1 MRTVRRYLVGAA
13 FLASVAGCACP
24 CIRPNESGAQGKA
37 RRDVAPVSPATISEI
52 TPNEAKRL
60 LDGNPGYL
68 YLDVRTV
75 GEFILGHVPDAL
87 NIPVAQVN
95 TETGLMEMNANFLP
109 VVGANIA
116 KETRVIV
123 GCKSG
128 GRSARATRLMQG
140 AGYLNV
146 FNMAGGYSGRKAPTG
161 DIIHPGWSTLG
172 LPTQSGGGDASSY
185 ASLRGKTTRQI
196 QN

>member
-1 MRTVRRYLVGAA
+1 MGTVRRYIVGAA
-13 FLASVAGCACP
+13 LLASVAGCAGP
-24 CIRPNESGAQGKA
+24 GIRPYQSAAQGKA
-37 RRDVAPVSPATISEI
+37 SRDVAPVSPASVSEI

-60 LDGNPGYL
+60 LDGDPGYV

-75 GEFILGHVPDAL
+75 GEFTLGHVPDAL

-95 TETGLMEMNANFLP
+95 RETGLMEMNADFLP
-109 VVGANIA
+109 VVGANIT
-116 KETRVIV
+116 KETLVIV

-128 GRSARATRLMQG
+128 GRSARAARLMQG

-161 DIIHPGWSTLG
+161 EIIHPGWSTLG
-172 LPTQSGGGDASSY
+172 LPTQAGGGDASSY

-196 QN
+196 QY

>member
-1 MRTVRRYLVGAA
+1 MGTVRRYLVGAA
-13 FLASVAGCACP
+13 FLASVAGCARP
-24 CIRPNESGAQGKA
+24 CILPYQSGAQGKA
-37 RRDVAPVSPATISEI
+37 QRDVAPVPPASISEI

-60 LDGNPGYL
+60 LDGDPGYV

-75 GEFILGHVPDAL
+75 GEFILGHVPGAL
-87 NIPVAQVN
+87 SIPVAQVN
-95 TETGLMEMNANFLP
+95 TETGLMEMNADFRS
-109 VVGANIA
+109 VVGANIP

-128 GRSARATRLMQG
+128 GRSARAARLMTG

-172 LPTQSGGGDASSY
+172 LPTEPGNGDASSY
-185 ASLRGKTTRQI
+185 ASLRSKARD
-196 QN
+196 

>member
-1 MRTVRRYLVGAA
+1 MGTVRRYLVGAA
-13 FLASVAGCACP
+13 FLASVAGCARFSIP
-24 CIRPNESGAQGKA
+24 SNSFDAQGKA
-37 RRDVAPVSPATISEI
+37 QSYAVPVPPASISEI

-60 LDGNPGYL
+60 LDGDPGYV

-75 GEFILGHVPDAL
+75 GEFVLGHVPGAL

-95 TETGLMEMNANFLP
+95 RETGLMEMNANFLP
-109 VVGANIA
+109 VVGANIP

-128 GRSARATRLMQG
+128 GRSARAARLMTG

-146 FNMAGGYSGRKAPTG
+146 FNMACGYSGRKAPTG

-172 LPTQSGGGDASSY
+172 LPTEPGNGDASSY
-185 ASLRGKTTRQI
+185 ASLRSKARD
-196 QN
+196 